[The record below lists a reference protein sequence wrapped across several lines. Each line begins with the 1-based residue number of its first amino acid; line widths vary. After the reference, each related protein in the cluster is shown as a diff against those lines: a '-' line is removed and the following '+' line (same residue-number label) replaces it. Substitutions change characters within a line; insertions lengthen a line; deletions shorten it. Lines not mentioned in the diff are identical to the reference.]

1 MRSILS
7 ILTLSTTLLFANSGK
22 EIFNQKCSPCHQNYI
37 PQSKLLLNYEFD
49 NSDLNLTA
57 PTLVELSFALKDQVG
72 DRKADKES
80 QLMEIENFLNEYINS
95 PDINKTI
102 LPQAVIKHFK
112 TMPSMQDQIDEEEIE
127 LLAEYMFDYAEKT
140 IIKHSVQR
148 HTYEEALIKAKATN
162 KIILIEG
169 YIPFCRGCMQMDRE
183 VLVEEQVKEALDKDF
198 ILVKKNVLIEKL
210 PLELKSLGTPSF
222 YFITNDGKKVIDN
235 IQGTGTVNEFLDLL
249 EGIKSNLKK
258 GIFLK

>member
-112 TMPSMQDQIDEEEIE
+112 TMP
-127 LLAEYMFDYAEKT
+127 
-140 IIKHSVQR
+140 
-148 HTYEEALIKAKATN
+148 
-162 KIILIEG
+162 
-169 YIPFCRGCMQMDRE
+169 
-183 VLVEEQVKEALDKDF
+183 
-198 ILVKKNVLIEKL
+198 
-210 PLELKSLGTPSF
+210 
-222 YFITNDGKKVIDN
+222 
-235 IQGTGTVNEFLDLL
+235 
-249 EGIKSNLKK
+249 
-258 GIFLK
+258 